1 MEQFGSISYTL
12 IQVKSLSCS
21 LKCDIY
27 PNHNLYFPILKKD
40 IYDNTFIYN
49 RSMTNDMNF
58 FMRVG
63 LNKFR
68 LNC

>member
-12 IQVKSLSCS
+12 IQVKSYLVPLSAIFIPII
-21 LKCDIY
+21 IY
-27 PNHNLYFPILKKD
+27 IFKFKKKD